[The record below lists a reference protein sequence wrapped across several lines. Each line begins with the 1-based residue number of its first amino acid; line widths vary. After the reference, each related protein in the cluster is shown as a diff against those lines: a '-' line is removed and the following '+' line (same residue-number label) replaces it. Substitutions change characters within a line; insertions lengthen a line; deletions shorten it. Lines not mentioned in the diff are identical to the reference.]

1 MREYFNKE
9 ELARITR
16 IGGRKCA
23 SYQCHTKAIEG
34 DRYCQTHKDARITGN
49 RLIQERFSLRLSEK
63 P

>member
-9 ELARITR
+9 ELARITT

-23 SYQCHTKAIEG
+23 SYPCHSKAIEG
-34 DRYCQTHKDARITGN
+34 DKYCQTHKDARAAGN
-49 RLIQERFSLRLSEK
+49 RAVLEKFSLRSAEK